1 MRSLLL
7 FISIF
12 ILAFASCKNCT
23 RYTYGYI
30 IDRETSKPIQGAEVR
45 SHAALDDKSRDH
57 RVTYTD
63 SAGWF
68 ETAFEL
74 DGVAKCGNLKL
85 VISDSNYHTVY
96 EADLPPGDSIFLYR
110 IRK

>member
-1 MRSLLL
+1 MSRYILLL
-7 FISIF
+7 MSFWV
-12 ILAFASCKNCT
+12 LAGCKNCT

-30 IDRETSKPIQGAEVR
+30 LDKETSKPIQGAEVR

-57 RVTYTD
+57 RITYTD
-63 SAGWF
+63 STGWF

-85 VISDSNYHTVY
+85 IISDSNYHTAY
-96 EADLPPGDSIFLYR
+96 EVDLPPGDTIFLYR
-110 IRK
+110 IKK

>member
-1 MRSLLL
+1 MYRYLLL
-7 FISIF
+7 LICVWG
-12 ILAFASCKNCT
+12 LAGCKNCT

-30 IDRETSKPIQGAEVR
+30 VDRETSKPVKGAEIK

-63 SAGWF
+63 STGWF

-85 VISDSNYHTVY
+85 VICDSNYHTAY
-96 EADLPPGDSIFLYR
+96 EVDLQPGDTIFVDR
-110 IRK
+110 IKK